1 MMGQFIYRILLIS
14 IFAFTAV
21 VIASL
26 FLVTAPYGRHIK
38 KGWGPTLRARLG
50 WLIMEFPA
58 LFVMI
63 FMFAIGNRQ
72 TNPVAIVFIVMW
84 TIHYTQ
90 RTFIYTFL
98 MRGGNKK
105 FPILIVIFAIIF
117 NTINGYVNGY
127 YLFSLS
133 LVHSLSWFLDPRFIA
148 GFIIFFSGM
157 IINLHSDHIL
167 RNLRKQGKNGYRIP
181 RRGLFKYVSCPNYFG
196 EIIEWTGWAV
206 ATWSLPGLAFAL
218 FTFANLAPRA
228 SSNHEWYLDS
238 FPDYPKNRKAL
249 IPFIY

>member
-1 MMGQFIYRILLIS
+1 MNSQFIYKILLIS
-14 IFAFTAV
+14 VFAFSVV
-21 VIASL
+21 VISL
-26 FLVTAPYGRHIK
+26 LFITTAPYGRHIR
-38 KGWGPTLRARLG
+38 KGWGPTTSARLG

-63 FMFAIGNRQ
+63 IMFITGNKH
-72 TNPVAIVFIVMW
+72 TNPIAIVFITMW

-90 RTFIYTFL
+90 RTFIYPFI
-98 MRGGNKK
+98 MRGGNKR
-105 FPILIVIFAIIF
+105 FPLLLILFAITF
-117 NTINGYVNGY
+117 NLINGYINGY

-133 LVHSLSWFLDPRFIA
+133 PVYTLHWFLDPRFIA
-148 GFIIFFSGM
+148 GFILFFSGM

-167 RNLRKQGKNGYRIP
+167 RSLRKPRKNDYSIP
-181 RRGLFKYVSCPNYFG
+181 KTGLFRYISCPNYFG
-196 EIIEWTGWAV
+196 EIIEWTGWAI

-228 SSNHEWYLDS
+228 SSNHSWYQKS
-238 FPDYPKNRKAL
+238 FPDYPKKRKAL